1 MRTRW
6 VKTSSVSSQRKL
18 VYGNTNHLK
27 LDSIGEKEN
36 SVLGKLPE
44 LTNGHR
50 GLVAVVFIK
59 VACLFG
65 SAKAKASLIATN
77 MDRSCRNRR
86 GTAFRWERI
95 SGWRIRGKLI
105 YSLKFCFRWIAVAHS
120 WQISRHS
127 STAMQSEPLRIGKTY
142 TDVGWKD

>member
-1 MRTRW
+1 M
-6 VKTSSVSSQRKL
+6 KTSSVSSQRKL

-65 SAKAKASLIATN
+65 SAKAKASLIRKKILGYLALP
-77 MDRSCRNRR
+77 SPY
-86 GTAFRWERI
+86 
-95 SGWRIRGKLI
+95 SGPSHLGHYPSI
-105 YSLKFCFRWIAVAHS
+105 
-120 WQISRHS
+120 
-127 STAMQSEPLRIGKTY
+127 
-142 TDVGWKD
+142 